1 MYTYS
6 IDDHGLD
13 ANVNGESE
21 VIPADTEG
29 QLGNGEL
36 ELSKGYALDLQ
47 DTPPDGEGDSKYTSD
62 TGVERKHRALMIVHA
77 NYL

>member
-13 ANVNGESE
+13 ANVNGEFE

-29 QLGNGEL
+29 QLDNGEL
-36 ELSKGYALDLQ
+36 ELSKGHALDLQ
-47 DTPPDGEGDSKYTSD
+47 DTPPDVEGDSKYASD
-62 TGVERKHRALMIVHA
+62 TGLWSLSIEH
-77 NYL
+77 